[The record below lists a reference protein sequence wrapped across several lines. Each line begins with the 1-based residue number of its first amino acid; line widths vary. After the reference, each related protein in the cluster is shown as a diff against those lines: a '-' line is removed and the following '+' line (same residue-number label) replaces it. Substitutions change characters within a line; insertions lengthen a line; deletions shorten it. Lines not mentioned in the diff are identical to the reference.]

1 MALIGQV
8 CTKGVWDETVPG
20 ITFDENGVSNYAKI
34 FQKLLDD
41 FPRGEVGKKQWLTT
55 VEEIKK
61 AGEGK
66 TYDCIIGLSGGTDSS
81 YLLHLAKEYDLR
93 PLAVNLD
100 NGWSSDIAV
109 KNMKKMTSALN
120 IDLETYVIDYQEVI
134 DVLSA
139 YLRAKLPWADN
150 PTDEAIRAILYKKAQ
165 QEKIKHILI
174 GHDFRTEGFQPTEWT
189 YGDAKQLNYVAK
201 KFSGRNIKSFPNLSI
216 WKFGFLAFIK
226 GIKMVKPFFYLPYN
240 KGEVKLFLTQKYGW
254 EDYGGHHYEN
264 IFTKFII
271 SYWLVEK
278 YGIDKRKITLSA
290 LLLSGEVLRKDVL
303 EELSKKP
310 FDENQINKDIDYI
323 LKKLNMTK
331 EEFDNLF
338 KGEKK
343 YFYDYPS
350 YYPLFGKFKKVI
362 FPLMKYFLP
371 NKPLMFYQMESRKKN
386 HNNSN

>member
-1 MALIGQV
+1 MALVGQV
-8 CTKGVWDETVPG
+8 CVCGVWDETIPN
-20 ITFDENGVSNYAKI
+20 IIFDENGVSNYAKI
-34 FQKLLDD
+34 FQKLLVD
-41 FPRGEVGKKQWLTT
+41 FPRGEVGKTQWLTT
-55 VEEIKK
+55 VEQIKK

-66 TYDCIIGLSGGTDSS
+66 NYDCIIGLSGGTDSS
-81 YLLHLAKEYDLR
+81 YLLHLAKEYGLR

-109 KNMKKMTSALN
+109 KNMKKLTSALK
-120 IDLETYVIDYQEVI
+120 IDLVTYVIDYQEVI
-134 DVLSA
+134 DVLKA

-150 PTDEAIRAILYKKAQ
+150 PTDLAINAILYKKAQ
-165 QEKIKHILI
+165 EEKIKHILI
-174 GHDFRTEGFQPTEWT
+174 GHDFRTEGFQPREWT
-189 YGDAKQLNYVAK
+189 YGDSKQMKYVAK
-201 KFSGRNIKSFPNLSI
+201 KFSNRTIKSFPNLSI
-216 WKFGFLAFIK
+216 WKFGYLSFIK

-240 KGEVKLFLTQKYGW
+240 KSEIKLFLTQKYGW

-290 LLLSGEVLRKDVL
+290 LLLSGEVLREDVL
-303 EELSKKP
+303 DELSKKP

-323 LKKLNMTK
+323 LKKLDMTK
-331 EEFDNLF
+331 EEFDILF
-338 KGEKK
+338 DGEKK

-350 YYPLFGKFKKVI
+350 YYPLFERFKKII

-371 NKPLMFYQMESRKKN
+371 NKPLMFYQMEAIKKN
-386 HNNSN
+386 N